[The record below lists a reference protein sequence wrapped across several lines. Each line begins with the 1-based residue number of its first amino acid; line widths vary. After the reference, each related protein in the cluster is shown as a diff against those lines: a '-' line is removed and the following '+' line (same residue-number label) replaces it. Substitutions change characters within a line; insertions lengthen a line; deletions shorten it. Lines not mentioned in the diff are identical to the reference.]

1 MSVFPLLHGGDHRLH
16 RVEHAGEVDVH
27 NILPL
32 GFSHLVD
39 RTVAD
44 DAGGGYQGV
53 DLPPPGQDGIG
64 RRLALL
70 ILPHVAL
77 YAHKALP
84 VPPLGLQPG
93 DGCVQRLLGEV
104 RESHLCSLTQQ
115 PLSSRL
121 GHVTRTGDQHHF
133 ILITLHIDPSF
144 LKLFVWIL
152 SQI

>member
-1 MSVFPLLHGGDHRLH
+1 MMPAVAT
-16 RVEHAGEVDVH
+16 RVS
-27 NILPL
+27 ICP
-32 GFSHLVD
+32 HLA
-39 RTVAD
+39 RTAL
-44 DAGGGYQGV
+44 AA
-53 DLPPPGQDGIG
+53 
-64 RRLALL
+64 RLALL

-121 GHVTRTGDQHHF
+121 GHVTPHR
-133 ILITLHIDPSF
+133 
-144 LKLFVWIL
+144 
-152 SQI
+152 